1 MNNNNDAF
9 IFWNNLAKIK
19 ENSSFSSLDWKHIC
33 GEADINYL
41 SFRSA
46 KYGCHLPSVS
56 TIVQLSVFFK
66 VSIESLVCD
75 CCNEMEER
83 RNRILDAVI
92 KSKPSRYIAL
102 ESLLGLSSPEIEDV
116 E

>member
-19 ENSSFSSLDWKHIC
+19 ESSPFSSLDWKQIC
-33 GEADINYL
+33 GEANVNYL
-41 SFRSA
+41 SFRSS

-56 TIVQLSVFFK
+56 TIVQLSAFFK

-75 CCNEMEER
+75 CGNDMEER

-102 ESLLGLSSPEIEDV
+102 ESLLGLSSPEIEDI

>member
-56 TIVQLSVFFK
+56 TIVQLSAFFK

-75 CCNEMEER
+75 CCNEIEER

-92 KSKPSRYIAL
+92 KSKPSRYIAF

>member
-19 ENSSFSSLDWKHIC
+19 EASFFSSLDWKQIC
-33 GEADINYL
+33 SEADVNYL

-56 TIVQLSVFFK
+56 TIVQLSAFFK

-75 CCNEMEER
+75 CCNEIEER
-83 RNRILDAVI
+83 RNRILDAVV
-92 KSKPSRYIAL
+92 KSKSSRYIAL
-102 ESLLGLSSPEIEDV
+102 ESLLGLSSPEIEDI

>member
-9 IFWNNLAKIK
+9 VFWKNLSFVK
-19 ENSSFSSLDWKHIC
+19 ENSSFSTLDWKQIC
-33 GEADINYL
+33 NKADVNYL

-56 TIVQLSVFFK
+56 TIVQLSAFFK

-75 CCNEMEER
+75 DCNEIEER

-102 ESLLGLSSPEIEDV
+102 ESLLGLSSPEIEDI

>member
-9 IFWNNLAKIK
+9 VFWKNLAFVK
-19 ENSSFSSLDWKHIC
+19 ESSSFSTLDWKQIC
-33 GEADINYL
+33 NEADVNYM

-56 TIVQLSVFFK
+56 TIVQLSAFFK

-75 CCNEMEER
+75 GCNEMEDR

-102 ESLLGLSSPEIEDV
+102 ESLLGLYSPEVEDV

>member
-9 IFWNNLAKIK
+9 VFWKNLAFVK
-19 ENSSFSSLDWKHIC
+19 ESSDYSTFDWKQIC
-33 GEADINYL
+33 NEADVNYM

-56 TIVQLSVFFK
+56 TIVQLSRFFK

-75 CCNEMEER
+75 GCNEIEER

-102 ESLLGLSSPEIEDV
+102 ESLLGLPSPEIEEV

>member
-9 IFWNNLAKIK
+9 VFWKNLAFVK
-19 ENSSFSSLDWKHIC
+19 ESSSFSTLDWKQIC
-33 GEADINYL
+33 NEADVNYM

-56 TIVQLSVFFK
+56 TIVQLSTFFK

>member
-1 MNNNNDAF
+1 MMLLYF
-9 IFWNNLAKIK
+9 GIILRKSKNLLLSRLSTGKQ
-19 ENSSFSSLDWKHIC
+19 IC
-33 GEADINYL
+33 SEANVNYL

-56 TIVQLSVFFK
+56 TIVQLSAFFN

-75 CCNEMEER
+75 CCNEIEER

-102 ESLLGLSSPEIEDV
+102 ESLLGLSSPEIEDI

>member
-33 GEADINYL
+33 GEADVNYL

-56 TIVQLSVFFK
+56 TIVQLSAFFK
-66 VSIESLVCD
+66 VYIESLVCD
-75 CCNEMEER
+75 CCNDIEER

-92 KSKPSRYIAL
+92 KSKPSRYIAF

>member
-9 IFWNNLAKIK
+9 VFWKNLVFVK
-19 ENSSFSSLDWKHIC
+19 ESSDYSTFDWKQIC
-33 GEADINYL
+33 NEADVNYM

-46 KYGCHLPSVS
+46 KYGCHIPSVS
-56 TIVQLSVFFK
+56 TIVQLSAFFN

-75 CCNEMEER
+75 CCNEIEER

-102 ESLLGLSSPEIEDV
+102 ESLLGLSSPEIEDI

>member
-33 GEADINYL
+33 GEADVNYL

-56 TIVQLSVFFK
+56 TIVQLSAFFK

-75 CCNEMEER
+75 CCNEIEER

-92 KSKPSRYIAL
+92 KSKPSRYIAF

>member
-33 GEADINYL
+33 SEADVNYL

-56 TIVQLSVFFK
+56 TIVQLSAFFK

-75 CCNEMEER
+75 CCNEIEER
-83 RNRILDAVI
+83 RNRILDAVV

>member
-19 ENSSFSSLDWKHIC
+19 ENSSFSSLDWKNIC
-33 GEADINYL
+33 GEAGINYL

-56 TIVQLSVFFK
+56 TIVQLSAFFK

-75 CCNEMEER
+75 GCNEMEER

-102 ESLLGLSSPEIEDV
+102 ESLLGLYSPEVEDV

>member
-9 IFWNNLAKIK
+9 IFWNNLAKVK
-19 ENSSFSSLDWKHIC
+19 EKSSFSSLDWKQIC
-33 GEADINYL
+33 SEADVNYL
-41 SFRSA
+41 SFRSS

-56 TIVQLSVFFK
+56 TIVQLSAFFK
-66 VSIESLVCD
+66 VSIESLVCYG
-75 CCNEMEER
+75 CNEIEER
-83 RNRILDAVI
+83 RNRILDAII